1 MSTLPD
7 PDPRQTDRS
16 SQVGQA
22 EPTINEPAVQELRS
36 WNEAKLLEW
45 IQQKLSVPLK
55 PGNEEKFLNAE
66 IDGGVFLNHGGDWE
80 FFMRVGF
87 SHGVSDKLSE
97 LARNNISKKSKY
109 CIMDVTSAD
118 NVTGDAGDAGM
129 SDP

>member
-22 EPTINEPAVQELRS
+22 EPTINKPAVQELRS

-45 IQQKLSVPLK
+45 IQQKLSVPLN
-55 PGNEEKFLNAE
+55 PDNEEKFLKAE
-66 IDGGVFLNHGGDWE
+66 IDGEVFLNHGGDWE

-87 SHGVSDKLSE
+87 SYGVSDKLSE
-97 LARNNISKKSKY
+97 LARNTISKKSKY
-109 CIMDVTSAD
+109 SIMDVT
-118 NVTGDAGDAGM
+118 
-129 SDP
+129 

>member
-1 MSTLPD
+1 MSLTARLEFRINQSINQSHLASGVSIIMSTLPD

-55 PGNEEKFLNAE
+55 PDDEEKFLNAR
-66 IDGGVFLNHGGDWE
+66 IDGEVFSNHPGDRE
-80 FFMRVGF
+80 FFIG
-87 SHGVSDKLSE
+87 
-97 LARNNISKKSKY
+97 
-109 CIMDVTSAD
+109 
-118 NVTGDAGDAGM
+118 
-129 SDP
+129 

>member
-55 PGNEEKFLNAE
+55 PDDEEKFLNAE
-66 IDGGVFLNHGGDWE
+66 ISGEVFLDSAGSEDFYTRPSIG
-80 FFMRVGF
+80 
-87 SHGVSDKLSE
+87 LSFGASFRLAK
-97 LARNNISKKSKY
+97 LARNTISKKSKY
-109 CIMDVTSAD
+109 SIMDVT
-118 NVTGDAGDAGM
+118 
-129 SDP
+129 